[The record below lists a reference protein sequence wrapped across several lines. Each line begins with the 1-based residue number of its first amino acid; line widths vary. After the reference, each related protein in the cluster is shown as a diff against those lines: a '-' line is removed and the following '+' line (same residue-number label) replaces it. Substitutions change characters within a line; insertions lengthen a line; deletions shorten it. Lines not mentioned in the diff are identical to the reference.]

1 MIVIMKKSNILMV
14 GLIILLIAAIY
25 SLSFSA
31 GDSKSTF
38 GAADVKTVVVDAGH
52 GGEDPGGVSSYSGL
66 REKDVTLKIAFFLKE
81 ELEKSGY
88 KVILTRSE
96 DILQYREG
104 TTRIYEKRKQDLT
117 RRKQIMDDNSDGIAV
132 SIHLNKF
139 EQTMYSGA
147 QTFFPPKSDDSK
159 KLAVC
164 IQKALVEL
172 LKPDNKRVAL
182 LKTEEIII
190 FRNIKTPTALIECG
204 FLSNAEEE
212 KKLGT
217 EDYQRQI
224 AAAIKQGIDEC
235 YK

>member
-25 SLSFSA
+25 SLSFTT
-31 GDSKSTF
+31 GDSKAVF
-38 GAADVKTVVVDAGH
+38 GTPKVKTVVVDAGH
-52 GGEDPGGVSSYSGL
+52 GGEDPGAVSSYSGL
-66 REKDVTLKIAFFLKE
+66 REKDVTLKIAFYLKE

-117 RRKQIMDDNSDGIAV
+117 RRKQIMDDNSDGIVV

-139 EQTMYSGA
+139 EQTIYSGA

-159 KLAVC
+159 KLAIS
-164 IQKALVEL
+164 IQKMLVEAL
-172 LKPDNKRVAL
+172 NPENKRVAL

-190 FRNIKTPTALIECG
+190 LKNLKTPTALIECG

-217 EDYQRQI
+217 EEYQRKI
-224 AAAIKQGIDEC
+224 AAAIKQGIDEY

>member
-38 GAADVKTVVVDAGH
+38 GVPKVKTVVVDAGH
-52 GGEDPGGVSSYSGL
+52 GGEDPGAVSSYSGL
-66 REKDVTLKIAFFLKE
+66 REKDVTLKVAFFLKE

-117 RRKQIMDDNSDGIAV
+117 KRKQIMDDNSDGLAV

-159 KLAVC
+159 KLALC
-164 IQKALVEL
+164 IQKALMEVLNPE
-172 LKPDNKRVAL
+172 KKRVAL

-190 FRNIKTPTALIECG
+190 LKNLKTPTALVECG
-204 FLSNAEEE
+204 FLSNADEE

-217 EDYQRQI
+217 EEYQRQI
-224 AAAIKQGIDEC
+224 ATAIKQGVDEY